1 MKNVRVRTKVMVP
14 LLLIAALGVLGCI
27 MSTRNLWSVQNASS
41 RISGEYLKN
50 IQDVDTLSQEF
61 VILQKLML
69 QHCLADNDVKE
80 SWEEKMDVSKEN
92 VNQLSEQ
99 YDQSPKNQKEQE
111 VFEQF
116 QKELVEYL
124 DSYDMAISMSRSGN
138 YEGAIKMAN
147 ENLTFMSD
155 EILVQLEQLR
165 ELNTQKV
172 DDGVASQKVQYQKSL
187 VTAMAALVLILVC
200 FLSAMITCQ
209 RQIVRPLTRAR
220 NQLQLII
227 DSIDKNQG
235 NLTMRLKVDSRDE
248 IGQLTGGINLFVETL
263 QNVMEH
269 IVSNTRKM
277 NDVVETV
284 AKNVT
289 NANGSAGS
297 IAEVMEQLA
306 ATMEEVSATAAN
318 LSDTVEEVKKEVET
332 ISDTSKNMRDYSAE
346 MEKRA
351 DYMETVSIESKNN
364 TDKMVKGIV
373 STLQEAIGHSR
384 NVEQVNEL
392 TGEILAISGQTNLL
406 ALNAGIEAAR
416 AGEAGKGFAVVA
428 DEIRKLSESTRDT
441 ANRIQE
447 INTMV
452 VSAVKE
458 LNENSNSLIAYI
470 NETILPDYDTFV
482 DAGKQYNGDA
492 LYVNGI
498 MEEYAQK
505 AAHLNQMMQT
515 IQESMKN
522 ISHVV
527 EDSSTE
533 VVRAAESTS
542 ILMKEID
549 SVDQEMA
556 ENQKITG
563 SLKQEADRFIVR

>member
-155 EILVQLEQLR
+155 DILVQLEQLR

-318 LSDTVEEVKKEVET
+318 LSDTMEEVKKEVET

-392 TGEILAISGQTNLL
+392 TGEILAISGRTNLL

-533 VVRAAESTS
+533 VVRAAESTG

>member
-155 EILVQLEQLR
+155 DILVQLEQLR

-351 DYMETVSIESKNN
+351 EYMETVSIESKNN

-392 TGEILAISGQTNLL
+392 TGEILAISGRTNLL

-533 VVRAAESTS
+533 VVRAAESTG

>member
-155 EILVQLEQLR
+155 DILVQLEQLR

-392 TGEILAISGQTNLL
+392 TGEILAISGRTNLL

-533 VVRAAESTS
+533 VVRAAESTG

>member
-289 NANGSAGS
+289 NANG
-297 IAEVMEQLA
+297 
-306 ATMEEVSATAAN
+306 
-318 LSDTVEEVKKEVET
+318 D
-332 ISDTSKNMRDYSAE
+332 
-346 MEKRA
+346 
-351 DYMETVSIESKNN
+351 
-364 TDKMVKGIV
+364 
-373 STLQEAIGHSR
+373 
-384 NVEQVNEL
+384 
-392 TGEILAISGQTNLL
+392 
-406 ALNAGIEAAR
+406 
-416 AGEAGKGFAVVA
+416 
-428 DEIRKLSESTRDT
+428 RKSTR
-441 ANRIQE
+441 
-447 INTMV
+447 
-452 VSAVKE
+452 
-458 LNENSNSLIAYI
+458 LNS
-470 NETILPDYDTFV
+470 
-482 DAGKQYNGDA
+482 
-492 LYVNGI
+492 
-498 MEEYAQK
+498 
-505 AAHLNQMMQT
+505 
-515 IQESMKN
+515 
-522 ISHVV
+522 SHR
-527 EDSSTE
+527 T
-533 VVRAAESTS
+533 
-542 ILMKEID
+542 
-549 SVDQEMA
+549 
-556 ENQKITG
+556 
-563 SLKQEADRFIVR
+563 